1 MLKASG
7 MGALQTLPLGAVLA
21 TYVSRASPTD
31 AGGGVRAVMLAGA
44 NLTRTVG
51 CIVIGIVI
59 GIVVGI
65 ARAGFAGGEAVVI
78 ELASVVVAG

>member
-44 NLTRTVG
+44 NLTGTVG
-51 CIVIGIVI
+51 CIVIGI

-65 ARAGFAGGEAVVI
+65 ARAGCARGEAVVI
-78 ELASVVVAG
+78 ELAGVVVAG